1 MSFELENYMQERSEQ
16 RVADPGVLVPIR
28 IRKKYGSDFKADH
41 PDQKFFLKLAFLAVF
56 IDPMKN

>member
-1 MSFELENYMQERSEQ
+1 MQERSEQ

-28 IRKKYGSDFKADH
+28 IRKKYGYDFKADH